1 MPEILSININSLCTH
16 NTLNCAESL
25 DFLQLDNVFINFTYS
40 NQDEE
45 QCSNISEYIVNDG
58 VAEETEYFI
67 LTLSWTTVQ
76 TSFPPDQLTFNRAVA
91 QVFIEDDD
99 DTCTTGKHET

>member
-16 NTLNCAESL
+16 DTLNCAESL
-25 DFLQLDNVFINFTYS
+25 DFLQLDNAFINFTYA

-45 QCSNISEYIVNDG
+45 QCLSISEYIVNDG
-58 VAEETEYFI
+58 VTEETEYFV
-67 LTLSWTTVQ
+67 LTLSTAQ

-91 QVFIEDDD
+91 RVFIEDDD
-99 DTCTTGKHET
+99 IAGKHET